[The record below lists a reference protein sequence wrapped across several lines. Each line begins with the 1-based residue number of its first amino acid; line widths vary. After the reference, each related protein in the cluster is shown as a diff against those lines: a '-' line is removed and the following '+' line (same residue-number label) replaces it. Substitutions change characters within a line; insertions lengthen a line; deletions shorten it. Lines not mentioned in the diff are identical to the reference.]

1 MEAPRAQREDPAR
14 LIDLAAAVSRE
25 PNSIPH
31 RLELAIALLS
41 ANRREEAIQLFRD
54 VALSYAEDNQLLQAI
69 AVCRGILEID
79 PGHMETLGL
88 LASFVERRT
97 GRMARAVDA
106 TVTPPE
112 GVAADDG
119 VSDFDLSDDTQSGMA
134 AEIWEGA
141 PRVAVP
147 LTETQDDDT
156 WHGQEDARFETH
168 EELSGVEGE
177 AEPDHHV
184 SGEEHGDADPGHDD
198 NDEPTNPGIRLD
210 QVEHAPADPVAE
222 ALLRSATFE
231 VEDPITSIPSI
242 PLLSDL
248 PRAAFLDLLREVN
261 VLELAPGQLVLKE
274 GTVGD
279 AFYLIAEGTVRV
291 KKAGKELAVL
301 GPGAFFGEFA
311 VLADQ
316 RRHASVETIDAVRL
330 LEVTR
335 VLLDRLVAEHAGVS
349 RTLRAFYA
357 DRLLATLVHTA
368 PFFSALS
375 PEERAEVVLRFRP
388 RRFGRGA
395 TIIEEGASGGGL
407 YLILVGEVEVFRSS
421 ATAQLARLGE
431 GSYFGEMS
439 LLSGGL
445 ASATVRATRLCET
458 VQLPPRDFYEIV
470 SRHPVLWDQLRVEA
484 TRRELT
490 NVAILAGEARGDRE
504 SYLL

>member
-1 MEAPRAQREDPAR
+1 MEAPRAQRQDPAR

-25 PNSIPH
+25 PHSIPH

-41 ANRREEAIQLFRD
+41 VNRREEAIQLFRD
-54 VALSYAEDNQLLQAI
+54 VALSYAEDNQLLQAM
-69 AVCRGILEID
+69 AVCRGILDID
-79 PGHMETLGL
+79 PGHVETLGL
-88 LASFVERRT
+88 LASFVERRM

-112 GVAADDG
+112 GVAAGDG
-119 VSDFDLSDDTQSGMA
+119 ASEFDLSDDTQSGMDA
-134 AEIWEGA
+134 DIWEGA
-141 PRVAVP
+141 PRVD
-147 LTETQDDDT
+147 LRF
-156 WHGQEDARFETH
+156 DAH
-168 EELSGVEGE
+168 QELSAVDGE
-177 AEPDHHV
+177 V
-184 SGEEHGDADPGHDD
+184 DADD
-198 NDEPTNPGIRLD
+198 PTNPGIRLE
-210 QVEHAPADPVAE
+210 QVEHAPIDPVAD

-231 VEDPITSIPSI
+231 VEDPITSVPSF

-248 PRAAFLDLLREVN
+248 PRAAFLDLLRQVD
-261 VLELAPGQLVLKE
+261 VLELAPGQVVLKE

-291 KKAGKELAVL
+291 RKAGNELAVL

-316 RRHASVETIDAVRL
+316 RRHATVETISAVRL

-395 TIIEEGASGGGL
+395 TIIEEGAPGGGL
-407 YLILVGEVEVFRSS
+407 YLILVGEVEVFRGG
-421 ATAQLARLGE
+421 ATAELARLGE

-470 SRHPVLWDQLRVEA
+470 SRHPVLWDQLRGEA